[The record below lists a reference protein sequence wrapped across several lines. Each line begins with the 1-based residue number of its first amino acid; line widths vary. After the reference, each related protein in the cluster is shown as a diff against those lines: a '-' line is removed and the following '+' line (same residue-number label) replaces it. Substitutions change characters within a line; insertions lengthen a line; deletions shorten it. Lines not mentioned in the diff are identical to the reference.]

1 MNKKLHLE
9 NIGIVKEANINLE
22 GLSVIAGEND
32 TGKSTVGK
40 ILMALIKTHNMS
52 KWKTKKSNKIWSKG
66 KAFDKLINLLFNGEL
81 KNNGKIVLSEDH
93 NTIYKVRIERDGCAS
108 FESNDR
114 DYVDCTFIQSP
125 LVWDLFDFFT
135 KVRLGNDNA
144 RIYGG
149 GYELSYPY
157 LLWDLYQ
164 KMGLRPLKKSLN
176 FEELKKEIV
185 SIIDGHF
192 LQINKEVYK
201 FYRKNEEISIE
212 NVATGI
218 KQFGILQVLINNHRI
233 TPQGFLIFDEPE
245 NHLHPTWQILFAK
258 ILVKLSTKHIPIL
271 INTHSPYVV
280 EAIYKY
286 GIYFKTRINF
296 HVSLESKIEQVENNE
311 KTMELIF
318 EKLNKPFKTFDELD
332 IENGRF

>member
-1 MNKKLHLE
+1 MNKKLYLE
-9 NIGIVKEANINLE
+9 NIGIIKEANINLE

-52 KWKTKKSNKIWSKG
+52 EWKTKKSNKIWIKER
-66 KAFDKLINLLFNGEL
+66 AFDKLMDLIFNGEL
-81 KNNGKIVLSEDH
+81 KDNGKIILSKGQ
-93 NTIYKVRIERDGCAS
+93 NIIYEACIERNRCAS
-108 FESNDR
+108 FKSKGQ

-125 LVWDLFDFFT
+125 LVWDLFEFFT
-135 KVRLGNDNA
+135 KARLVNDNA

-164 KMGLRPLKKSLN
+164 KIGLQRPLKKSLD
-176 FEELKKEIV
+176 FKELEEEIV
-185 SIIDGHF
+185 DIINGHF
-192 LQINKEVYK
+192 LQNNKEAYK
-201 FYRKNEEISIE
+201 FYRNNKEISVE

-218 KQFGILQVLINNHRI
+218 KQFGILQTLINNHRI

-258 ILVKLSTKHIPIL
+258 ILIKLSTKNIPIL

-286 GIYFKTRINF
+286 SIHYKARVNF
-296 HVSLESKIEQVENNE
+296 HVSLGSKIEQVENNE

-318 EKLNKPFKTFDELD
+318 EKLNKPFQTFDELD
-332 IENGRF
+332 IKNG